1 MVSLSLTIPLVD
13 WGVRKGRYNMAL
25 NNLNV
30 VEISSRQTEQRLEEE
45 VIMTVNAFNV
55 QGGMI
60 ESAEEAK
67 LLAESAYEDTRMRFI
82 IGKSDINSLSM
93 ALTRKDTAE
102 KNYISALRNYWLS
115 YYKIR
120 RLTMFDFTTNCHIKT
135 ESNII
140 E

>member
-1 MVSLSLTIPLVD
+1 MVSVSLTIPILD
-13 WGVRKGRYNMAL
+13 WGVRKGKYNMAR

-30 VEISSRQTEQRLEEE
+30 VEISSHQTEQEIEEE
-45 VIMTVNAFNV
+45 VVMTVNAFNV

-93 ALTRKDTAE
+93 ALARKDTAE
-102 KNYISALRNYWLS
+102 KNYIAALRNYWLS

-120 RLTMFDFTTNCHIKT
+120 RLTMYDFTKNCQIQTNEH
-135 ESNII
+135 II

>member
-1 MVSLSLTIPLVD
+1 
-13 WGVRKGRYNMAL
+13 MAR
-25 NNLNV
+25 NSLNV
-30 VEISSRQTEQRLEEE
+30 VEISSRQTEQEIEEE
-45 VIMTVNAFNV
+45 VVMTVNAFNV

-93 ALTRKDTAE
+93 ALARKDTAE
-102 KNYISALRNYWLS
+102 KNYIAALRNYWLS

-120 RLTMFDFTTNCHIKT
+120 RLTMFDFTKNCQIKT
-135 ESNII
+135 GENMIQ
-140 E
+140 

>member
-1 MVSLSLTIPLVD
+1 M
-13 WGVRKGRYNMAL
+13 
-25 NNLNV
+25 
-30 VEISSRQTEQRLEEE
+30 EISSRQTEQQIEEE
-45 VIMTVNAFNV
+45 VIMTVNDFNV

-60 ESAEEAK
+60 ESAEEAR

-120 RLTMFDFTTNCHIKT
+120 RLTMYDFVN
-135 ESNII
+135 ESMIDTGNDII
-140 E
+140 RE

>member
-1 MVSLSLTIPLVD
+1 MEIP
-13 WGVRKGRYNMAL
+13 
-25 NNLNV
+25 
-30 VEISSRQTEQRLEEE
+30 SRQTEQQIDEE
-45 VIMTVNAFNV
+45 VIMTINDFNV

-60 ESAEEAK
+60 ESAEEAR

-93 ALTRKDTAE
+93 VLTRKDTAE

-120 RLTMFDFTTNCHIKT
+120 RLTMYDFVNESIINTGNDIIK
-135 ESNII
+135 E
-140 E
+140 

>member
-1 MVSLSLTIPLVD
+1 
-13 WGVRKGRYNMAL
+13 
-25 NNLNV
+25 
-30 VEISSRQTEQRLEEE
+30 
-45 VIMTVNAFNV
+45 MTVNAFNV

-93 ALTRKDTAE
+93 ALPRKDTAE
-102 KNYISALRNYWLS
+102 KNYIAALRNYWLS

-120 RLTMFDFTTNCHIKT
+120 RLTMFDFTQNRLIRTNEH
-135 ESNII
+135 II